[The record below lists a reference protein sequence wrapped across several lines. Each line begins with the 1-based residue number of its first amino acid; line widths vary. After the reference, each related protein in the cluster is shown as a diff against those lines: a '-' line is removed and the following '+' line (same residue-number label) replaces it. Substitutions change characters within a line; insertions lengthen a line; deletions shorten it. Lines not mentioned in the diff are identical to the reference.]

1 MDMSD
6 AVRNDIYFSDNELE
20 MDDSIQYNNFK
31 REFTT
36 ISDYIN
42 EYEFFIQTL
51 NKMRTYKFS
60 IDQLINQ
67 VNSYIEVN
75 KNLQDQLKQNIQIY
89 EKDVREFTICILVNN
104 KKQIFISR
112 RNNSTKDFYSKY
124 QVSGGGKKNNESYEQ
139 YAKRETKEETNVDIY
154 ELDLVTVHQGFRVEA
169 SNNDEWF
176 SVELK
181 NFGKYD
187 LTDSLKG
194 FKSVIVEK
202 INNHSVVHSEDEIE
216 ISNRP
221 SEEEILDNISKLKK
235 QPTVVIESKE
245 DISVFFERYFTSL
258 TVELINSGIGLI
270 WSNHT
275 LGHDFENKLAKL
287 LNENGL
293 IANIIS
299 CNP

>member
-1 MDMSD
+1 ME
-6 AVRNDIYFSDNELE
+6 V
-20 MDDSIQYNNFK
+20 QYNNFK

-202 INNHSVVHSEDEIE
+202 INSKFRSIKSKDRKKNTKKRKIEQVYESDHSVVHSEDEIE

-221 SEEEILDNISKLKK
+221 SEEEILDNISKL
-235 QPTVVIESKE
+235 V
-245 DISVFFERYFTSL
+245 D
-258 TVELINSGIGLI
+258 
-270 WSNHT
+270 
-275 LGHDFENKLAKL
+275 
-287 LNENGL
+287 
-293 IANIIS
+293 
-299 CNP
+299 